1 MAMQPNTPLIDLAD
15 DLLPA
20 AGDGRHDAAALI
32 GQAAAPV
39 DSSEL
44 APSITLSVADLLPD
58 ANGEVVI
65 MGGGE
70 PAQINLLTDQKLA
83 EAGVSESHVTLD
95 GVDVNG
101 LAYFAFEGGLKLFY
115 PNHLDVVLGP
125 IDG

>member
-1 MAMQPNTPLIDLAD
+1 MQPNIPIIDLAD

-20 AGDGRHDAAALI
+20 AGGEHRDAATLI
-32 GQAAAPV
+32 GQAAAQV
-39 DSSEL
+39 DSSSL

-70 PAQINLLTDQKLA
+70 PAQINLLTDQRVA
-83 EAGVSESHVTLD
+83 DSGVAPSHVTLD
-95 GVDVNG
+95 GVDVQG
-101 LAYFAFEGGLKLFY
+101 LSFFAFEGGLKLFY
-115 PNHLDVVLGP
+115 PNHLDIVLAP